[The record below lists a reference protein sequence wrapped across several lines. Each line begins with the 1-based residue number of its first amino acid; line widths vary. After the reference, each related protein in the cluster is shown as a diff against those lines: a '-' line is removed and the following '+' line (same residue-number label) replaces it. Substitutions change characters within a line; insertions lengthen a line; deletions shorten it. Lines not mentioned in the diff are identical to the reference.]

1 LRFAFRPRS
10 LFGIAALVVAV
21 TSASPADAS
30 AAREYLDQAR
40 TAAGTIDLPG
50 DKSAALRSIAC
61 LLAGQD
67 PQVALEIAA
76 GIRRPSDAARALAA
90 AARQLAESDPRA
102 ALQASATAGR
112 LLLRMPNRD
121 HRLVEER
128 LLLGETAVLGEE
140 ALFGGS
146 ELTRTE
152 GLMAVLLGLARSDP
166 AAALELLGTCELT
179 GPAADR
185 VLMAAT
191 PRLAL
196 TDPDVAVEQAATIES
211 ARLRDETFWL
221 IAEERPAAEAVGI
234 AQRMSDSVMKA
245 ATLASGAARM
255 VESDPEAALLWAQE
269 VGVAQDSALAQVAV
283 ALAGSDRARGLE
295 VAASLPELPRRWA
308 LGRIAVDLAATEPE
322 EAAALLAQIEG
333 HPETVRVALARMA
346 SVDPGRA
353 IRLAGELLS
362 GEPRDEALAAV
373 VGVLARSDLS
383 RAATLV
389 WTIDTPRWRGAAVR
403 SLAPLLAREDPDAA
417 TSLIGLVPDAELAR
431 GLRAKVAATIA
442 AHHPEMASRLLVS
455 LPPSDRRSEA
465 GLEAAAAVL
474 SGGGTPEEALKLAT
488 IGVGR
493 DLALRW
499 LVPTLARSRARSPI
513 NLAEEI
519 ESSYLRAL
527 SLVDAAREV
536 TGGEA
541 RCRAVPERAGQVR
554 PIVEWEGG

>member
-1 LRFAFRPRS
+1 MRFAFRPRS
-10 LFGIAALVVAV
+10 LFGIAALAVAA

-40 TAAGTIDLPG
+40 TAARTIELPG
-50 DKSAALRSIAC
+50 DKSAALRAIAC
-61 LLAGQD
+61 MLADDD
-67 PQVALEIAA
+67 PQAALEIAA

-90 AARQLAESDPRA
+90 VTRHLADSDPGGA
-102 ALQASATAGR
+102 QQVCATAGR

-128 LLLGETAVLGEE
+128 LLLGETAVLGEG

-146 ELTRTE
+146 ELPPTE
-152 GLMAVLLGLARSDP
+152 GLVAVLLGLAQSDP
-166 AAALELLGTCELT
+166 ARALELLGTWELT

-191 PRLAL
+191 ARLAL
-196 TDPDVAVEQAATIES
+196 TDPDVAVEQAATIGS
-211 ARLRDETFWL
+211 ALLRDQTFWL

-234 AQRMSDSVMKA
+234 AQRMSDRVVKA
-245 ATLASGAARM
+245 ATLASAAARM
-255 VESDPEAALLWAQE
+255 AESDPEAALLWAQD
-269 VGVAQDSALAQVAV
+269 VGVGRDSALAQVAV
-283 ALAGSDRARGLE
+283 ALAGSDRARAVEL
-295 VAASLPELPRRWA
+295 AASLSALPRQWA

-322 EAAALLAQIEG
+322 EAAALLVQIGG
-333 HPETVRVALARMA
+333 HPEVVRVALARMA
-346 SVDPGRA
+346 SVDPDRA
-353 IRLAGELLS
+353 IRLANELLS
-362 GEPRDEALAAV
+362 GEPRDEALAGV
-373 VGVLARSDLS
+373 VGVLAASDLS

-389 WTIDTPRWRGAAVR
+389 WTIETPRWRGAAVR
-403 SLAPLLAREDPDAA
+403 SLAPLLAREDPDGA
-417 TSLIGLVPDAELAR
+417 TSLIGLVSDVELAR
-431 GLRAKVAATIA
+431 GLRAKVAAAIA

-455 LPPSDRRSEA
+455 LPPSDRRGEA

-474 SGGGTPEEALKLAT
+474 SAGGTPEEALKLAT

-519 ESSYLRAL
+519 ESPYLRAL

-536 TGGEA
+536 TGGAA
-541 RCRAVPERAGQVR
+541 RCRAVPERARQVR

>member
-1 LRFAFRPRS
+1 M
-10 LFGIAALVVAV
+10 
-21 TSASPADAS
+21 SASPADAS

-61 LLAGQD
+61 VLADQD
-67 PQVALEIAA
+67 PQSALEIAA

-90 AARQLAESDPRA
+90 VTRRLADSDPGA
-102 ALQASATAGR
+102 AQQVSATAGR

-128 LLLGETAVLGEE
+128 LLLREIAVLGGG
-140 ALFGGS
+140 ALFAGS
-146 ELTRTE
+146 ELSQTE
-152 GLMAVLLGLARSDP
+152 GLTAVLLGRAESDP
-166 AAALELLGTCELT
+166 AGALELLGTWELT
-179 GPAADR
+179 GAVADR
-185 VLMAAT
+185 ALMAAT

-196 TDPDVAVEQAATIES
+196 TDPDLAVEQAATIGS
-211 ARLRDETFWL
+211 ARLRDQTFWL
-221 IAEERPAAEAVGI
+221 IAVQRPAAEAVGI
-234 AQRMSDSVMKA
+234 AQRISDGVVKA
-245 ATLASGAARM
+245 ATLASAAARM
-255 VESDPEAALLWAQE
+255 AESDPEAALLWARD

-283 ALAGSDRARGLE
+283 ALAGSDRVGAIELAE
-295 VAASLPELPRRWA
+295 SLPALPRRWA

-322 EAAALLAQIEG
+322 QAAALLGQIEG
-333 HPETVRVALARMA
+333 HPEVVRVALARMA
-346 SVDPGRA
+346 SVDPDRA

-362 GEPRDEALAAV
+362 GEPRDEALAGV

-383 RAATLV
+383 RAATVV
-389 WTIDTPRWRGAAVR
+389 WMIETPRWRGAAVR

-417 TSLIGLVPDAELAR
+417 TSLIGLVPDVELAR

-442 AHHPEMASRLLVS
+442 AHHPEMASRLLAS

-474 SGGGTPEEALKLAT
+474 SAGGAPEEALKLAT
-488 IGVGR
+488 VGVGR

-541 RCRAVPERAGQVR
+541 RCRAVPERARQVR